1 MDDNTQLT
9 LEPDTDLDGKKDFQ
23 DLDSDGDGCRDVSE
37 AGFTDNNKDSLLG
50 SLAPPAVDTDG
61 KVISRVDGYT
71 IPLDINANSIYD
83 FTELGPNQVI
93 L

>member
-23 DLDSDGDGCRDVSE
+23 DLDSDGDRCSDVSE

-50 SLAPPAVDTDG
+50 PLAPPD
-61 KVISRVDGYT
+61 S
-71 IPLDINANSIYD
+71 
-83 FTELGPNQVI
+83 
-93 L
+93 